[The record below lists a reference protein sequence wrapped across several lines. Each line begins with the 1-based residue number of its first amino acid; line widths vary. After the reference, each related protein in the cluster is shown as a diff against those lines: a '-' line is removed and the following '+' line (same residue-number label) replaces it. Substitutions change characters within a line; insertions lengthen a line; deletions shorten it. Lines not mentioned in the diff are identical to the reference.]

1 MWLLDGP
8 IGRQLDQ
15 FGRVPLRL
23 KYTDRDEICI
33 TLFILIS
40 RSDPNYIAPPSSQ
53 LLPLLPLLLLLLL
66 LFQIGENQYGLHR
79 VLQLH
84 PPYYPY
90 YQRIL

>member
-1 MWLLDGP
+1 MVQVAFFLCSSYWALPDKHT
-8 IGRQLDQ
+8 
-15 FGRVPLRL
+15 VPLIL
-23 KYTDRDEICI
+23 
-33 TLFILIS
+33 LF
-40 RSDPNYIAPPSSQ
+40 
-53 LLPLLPLLLLLLL
+53 LLLL